1 MQKIEMADGPDQFGC
16 ALKGQRLGSSPFSS
30 PPPSSPALSLV
41 AWPPLASVADKD
53 LDEDEEEDDD
63 DDDKDEYEDR
73 VDADESLSTPVS
85 VFSSSLES

>member
-1 MQKIEMADGPDQFGC
+1 MQNYEMADGQDQFGC
-16 ALKGQRLGSSPFSS
+16 AFKGQKLGSSPFSS

-41 AWPPLASVADKD
+41 AWQPLASVADKD
-53 LDEDEEEDDD
+53 WDEDEEDD
-63 DDDKDEYEDR
+63 DDDKDEDEDR

>member
-1 MQKIEMADGPDQFGC
+1 M
-16 ALKGQRLGSSPFSS
+16 GSSPFSS

-63 DDDKDEYEDR
+63 DDKDKDEDR